1 MTMRIFRILGLTIGL
16 AACGSG
22 VLWGQTMSLKDC
34 MEFAVSNSTKV
45 LIRNAETA
53 DARIARRDAVLAA
66 FMPSI
71 TANTYAYYNFGRNID
86 PQTNT
91 YFNQTSFHNN
101 YGISAGINL
110 FDGFNAVNNVRISK
124 TSLEISESREK
135 QAESEICLAV
145 MEAYYNTVYYKRLAD
160 VYEEQVA
167 AAEASLAKI
176 RKQEELGQKGYAD
189 VIQAEADLADCR
201 YGLTDTRNAYLNQLA
216 ILSDLMFWP
225 EDKELVIDSELPEPE
240 MDIDSSADDYSSIL
254 EGNRDFRI
262 ASLNELNSERELST
276 ARWQL
281 LPKLSV
287 YAGWNTSYFN
297 MDGVQTDPFNAQ
309 FRNNAGEYVE
319 MTLSIPL
326 FEGLK
331 KHSTIAR
338 KRNARVIASAQ
349 KEQKG
354 REVIQEFRRAEQD
367 CEGAWAA
374 YLQAEHK
381 AQIQQEAYKL
391 NMKKLEQGLVS
402 PLEFS
407 TINGSLLKAN
417 ADLMNSLFKLVI
429 KQSVLRYYRG
439 TDYIDQL

>member
-201 YGLTDTRNAYLNQLA
+201 YGLTDTRNVYLNQLA

-240 MDIDSSADDYSSIL
+240 MDIESSADDYSSIL

-319 MTLSIPL
+319 MSLSIPL

-381 AQIQQEAYKL
+381 AQIQQEAYRF

-417 ADLMNSLFKLVI
+417 ADLMNSLFKLII

>member
-1 MTMRIFRILGLTIGL
+1 MKMRVIRILGLTIV
-16 AACGSG
+16 AAVSGSG
-22 VLWGQTMSLKDC
+22 VLYGQTMSLKDC
-34 MEFAVSNSTKV
+34 MEYAISNSTKV

-71 TANTYAYYNFGRNID
+71 SANTYAYYNFGRNID

-101 YGISAGINL
+101 YGLSAGITL
-110 FDGFNAVNNVRISK
+110 FDGFKAVNNVLISK
-124 TSLEISESREK
+124 TGLEISESREK

-160 VYEEQVA
+160 VYEQQVA
-167 AAEASLAKI
+167 DAEASLTKI

-189 VIQAEADLADCR
+189 VVQAEADLADCK
-201 YGLTDTRNAYLNQLA
+201 YGLTDTRNMYRNQLTV
-216 ILSDLMFWP
+216 LSDLMFWP
-225 EDKELVIDSELPEPE
+225 EDKELIIDSELPEPDME
-240 MDIDSSADDYSSIL
+240 TESVDVEYNSIL
-254 EGNRDFRI
+254 AGNRDFRI

-281 LPKLSV
+281 LPKLSLST
-287 YAGWNTSYFN
+287 GWSTSYFT

-319 MTLSIPL
+319 MSLSIPL
-326 FEGLK
+326 FEGLR

-338 KRNARVIASAQ
+338 KRNARVIASAE

-354 REVIQEFRRAEQD
+354 REVIQEFRRAAQD
-367 CEGAWAA
+367 YEGAVAA

-381 AQIQQEAYKL
+381 AQVQQEAYRL

-407 TINGSLLKAN
+407 TINGSLLRAN

-429 KQSVLRYYRG
+429 KQSVVRYYRG
-439 TDYIDQL
+439 IDYIDQF

>member
-1 MTMRIFRILGLTIGL
+1 
-16 AACGSG
+16 
-22 VLWGQTMSLKDC
+22 
-34 MEFAVSNSTKV
+34 
-45 LIRNAETA
+45 
-53 DARIARRDAVLAA
+53 
-66 FMPSI
+66 
-71 TANTYAYYNFGRNID
+71 
-86 PQTNT
+86 
-91 YFNQTSFHNN
+91 
-101 YGISAGINL
+101 
-110 FDGFNAVNNVRISK
+110 
-124 TSLEISESREK
+124 
-135 QAESEICLAV
+135 
-145 MEAYYNTVYYKRLAD
+145 
-160 VYEEQVA
+160 
-167 AAEASLAKI
+167 
-176 RKQEELGQKGYAD
+176 
-189 VIQAEADLADCR
+189 
-201 YGLTDTRNAYLNQLA
+201 
-216 ILSDLMFWP
+216 MFWP

-240 MDIDSSADDYSSIL
+240 MDNESSADDYSSIL

-287 YAGWNTSYFN
+287 NAGWNTSYFN

-319 MTLSIPL
+319 MSLSIPL

-381 AQIQQEAYKL
+381 AQIQQEAYRL

>member
-1 MTMRIFRILGLTIGL
+1 MIKRAFSIVSFSIIVAVG
-16 AACGSG
+16 GSG
-22 VLWGQTMSLKDC
+22 VINGQTMSLKDC
-34 MEFAVSNSTKV
+34 MEYAISNSTKV

-71 TANTYAYYNFGRNID
+71 SASTYAYYNFGRSID

-101 YGISAGINL
+101 YGISAGIDL
-110 FDGFNAVNNVRISK
+110 FDGFKAVNNLHISK
-124 TSLEISESREK
+124 TSLELSESREK

-145 MEAYYNTVYYKRLAD
+145 MEAYYNAVYYKRLAD
-160 VYEEQVA
+160 VYKEQVEA
-167 AAEASLAKI
+167 ARSSLAKI

-189 VIQAEADLADCR
+189 VIQAEADLADCE
-201 YGLTDTRNAYLNQLA
+201 YGLTDTRNAYLNQLT

-240 MDIDSSADDYSSIL
+240 MDIESSDVDYSSIL
-254 EGNRDFRI
+254 DGNPDFRI
-262 ASLNELNSERELST
+262 ASLTELNSERELST

-281 LPKLSV
+281 LPKLSL
-287 YAGWNTSYFN
+287 YAGWNTSYFT
-297 MDGVQTDPFNAQ
+297 MDGVQTDPFNTQ

-319 MTLSIPL
+319 MALSIPL
-326 FEGLK
+326 FEGLR

-338 KRNARVIASAQ
+338 KRNARVIASAE

-354 REVIQEFRRAEQD
+354 REVIQEFRRAAQD
-367 CEGAWAA
+367 CDGAMAA

-381 AQIQQEAYKL
+381 AQVQQEAYRL

-402 PLEFS
+402 QLEFS
-407 TINGSLLKAN
+407 TINGALLKAN

-439 TDYIDQL
+439 TDYKDQF

>member
-145 MEAYYNTVYYKRLAD
+145 MEAY
-160 VYEEQVA
+160 
-167 AAEASLAKI
+167 
-176 RKQEELGQKGYAD
+176 
-189 VIQAEADLADCR
+189 
-201 YGLTDTRNAYLNQLA
+201 
-216 ILSDLMFWP
+216 
-225 EDKELVIDSELPEPE
+225 
-240 MDIDSSADDYSSIL
+240 
-254 EGNRDFRI
+254 
-262 ASLNELNSERELST
+262 
-276 ARWQL
+276 
-281 LPKLSV
+281 
-287 YAGWNTSYFN
+287 
-297 MDGVQTDPFNAQ
+297 
-309 FRNNAGEYVE
+309 
-319 MTLSIPL
+319 
-326 FEGLK
+326 
-331 KHSTIAR
+331 
-338 KRNARVIASAQ
+338 
-349 KEQKG
+349 
-354 REVIQEFRRAEQD
+354 
-367 CEGAWAA
+367 
-374 YLQAEHK
+374 
-381 AQIQQEAYKL
+381 
-391 NMKKLEQGLVS
+391 
-402 PLEFS
+402 
-407 TINGSLLKAN
+407 
-417 ADLMNSLFKLVI
+417 
-429 KQSVLRYYRG
+429 
-439 TDYIDQL
+439 